1 MPVARVRGTRIHYRI
16 AGEGTPVVLI
26 HGLGSSGE
34 DWELQMRA
42 LQDRYRVIAPDLR
55 GAGRSGKPRGPYR
68 IDDFASD
75 LWALLRQ
82 QRLGRAHLV
91 GFSLG
96 GAVALEMALQRPDD
110 ALSLTMIN
118 SLPHYSDTW
127 LKWFEAALTT
137 GMVRVFGLAR
147 TARVVSRR
155 MFPHRHQGILRE
167 RCEAV
172 IARAEHQP
180 YLDTV
185 RALVRWN
192 AVDRLDRLS
201 CPSLMIA
208 AEHDYTPLDEKRAV
222 AERLGA
228 KFALIRGSRHGTP
241 FDAVRAV
248 NACLGAFL
256 DGQPLP
262 QARQLR
268 LDPPQVANTLVA
280 QAVAMV
286 GSGR

>member
-1 MPVARVRGTRIHYRI
+1 MPVARVRRTRIHYRS
-16 AGEGTPVVLI
+16 AGEGTPVLLI

-55 GAGRSGKPRGPYR
+55 GSGRSGKPRGPYR
-68 IDDFASD
+68 IGDFASD

-82 QRLGRAHLV
+82 QGLGRAHLV

-96 GAVALEMALQRPDD
+96 GAVALEMALRRPDD

-127 LKWFEAALTT
+127 LKWFEATMTT

-147 TARVVSRR
+147 TARVVGRR
-155 MFPHRHQGILRE
+155 MFPHRHQAILRE

-172 IARAEHQP
+172 VARASPLH
-180 YLDTV
+180 YLETV
-185 RALVRWN
+185 RALVDWH
-192 AVDRLDRLS
+192 AVDRLDRLR
-201 CPSLMIA
+201 CRSLMIA
-208 AEHDYTPLDEKRAV
+208 AEHDYTPLEEKRAV
-222 AERLGA
+222 AARMGA
-228 KFALIRGSRHGTP
+228 QFALIRGSRHGTP

-248 NACLGAFL
+248 NACLSAFL
-256 DGQPLP
+256 DDEPLP
-262 QARQLR
+262 QASKLR
-268 LDPPQVANTLVA
+268 LDPPKVANTLVA
-280 QAVAMV
+280 QAVSMV